1 MVFRINNCI
10 FAFKLVLIHYP
21 DVNNIIHSP
30 LNSHLIMRNSHI
42 RLAILLM
49 AICCFCFPLDA
60 LSQKDSKKAKKE
72 KVQYRQLPKMTEVSE
87 MVSASR
93 PDRPGAD
100 IRKPVLFGGRR
111 VGILGKAGI
120 DVSHYQGRINWYEVA
135 RDQKVT
141 FVIMK
146 ATESDDFVDE
156 TYDYNFREAK
166 RQGLKVGSYH
176 FYRAHVSP
184 EIQFRN
190 MMRHIDPKQQ
200 DILPVIDVELTNGV
214 SYELFVNR
222 LERLC
227 QMVTEAFGARPII
240 YTGRNFF
247 AKYFNNFRWRN
258 YKFWI
263 AAYSSSQPELPD
275 NRDYIMWQF
284 TDNSRVQGI
293 RGGVDMSRFVNG
305 HTIDDILYKKR

>member
-156 TYDYNFREAK
+156 TYDYNGCFSGSAIEMPDGQLK
-166 RQGLKVGSYH
+166 GDGMIPPELMQGEY
-176 FYRAHVSP
+176 
-184 EIQFRN
+184 
-190 MMRHIDPKQQ
+190 
-200 DILPVIDVELTNGV
+200 VENG
-214 SYELFVNR
+214 EL
-222 LERLC
+222 
-227 QMVTEAFGARPII
+227 
-240 YTGRNFF
+240 
-247 AKYFNNFRWRN
+247 
-258 YKFWI
+258 
-263 AAYSSSQPELPD
+263 PELPD
-275 NRDYIMWQF
+275 GEAPNGEMVPGQADGQLPSAQF
-284 TDNSRVQGI
+284 ENGQNNKGMPNEAEGISGQQGNPSGELD
-293 RGGVDMSRFVNG
+293 RNFFQQLLDKLMDFFQNMFNN
-305 HTIDDILYKKR
+305 